1 MTLKLLRE
9 GKTRSANLLV
19 QLDIAQQ
26 PKCESLGKRL
36 MMKPR
41 KFQHLYIS
49 VFIYI
54 CISLGIDHYDLKS
67 DSLIGEWKTDTTSF
81 EKYKGRISGT
91 SWEYF
96 SQHTSHMSLWMGRC
110 LARWFCAASW
120 QDEAWVVLACRVVYF
135 RGVYSSTNWITAIYT
150 PAITQVHELLLCLMV
165 WRLLQPRVG
174 GAASTVLAFSL
185 AFSVLRSKCGVFGLL
200 RFRTNMRNIKFL
212 CNTEH
217 LMMEGNNNLHFLW

>member
-81 EKYKGRISGT
+81 KKYKGRISGT
-91 SWEYF
+91 
-96 SQHTSHMSLWMGRC
+96 G
-110 LARWFCAASW
+110 
-120 QDEAWVVLACRVVYF
+120 
-135 RGVYSSTNWITAIYT
+135 
-150 PAITQVHELLLCLMV
+150 
-165 WRLLQPRVG
+165 
-174 GAASTVLAFSL
+174 
-185 AFSVLRSKCGVFGLL
+185 
-200 RFRTNMRNIKFL
+200 
-212 CNTEH
+212 
-217 LMMEGNNNLHFLW
+217 